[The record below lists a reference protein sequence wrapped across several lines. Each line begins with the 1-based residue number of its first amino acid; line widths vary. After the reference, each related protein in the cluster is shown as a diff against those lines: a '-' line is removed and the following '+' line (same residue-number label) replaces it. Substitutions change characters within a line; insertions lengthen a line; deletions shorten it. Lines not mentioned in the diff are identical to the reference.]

1 MSPMSIKIYNSL
13 TRQKETFEPLESGK
27 VKMYVC
33 GPTVW
38 STIHIGNART
48 FLFFD
53 VVRRYLKSQGYDVR
67 FVENFTDVDDKLIR
81 KAQELNWTVPQV
93 AEHYIEAFRQDTAAL
108 GIRPADV
115 HPRVTEHIPDIIR
128 FIERLIERG
137 AAYAADGDVYYRV
150 SSFSDYGK
158 LSQQSIDDLLVGAR
172 VEVGEKKENPLD
184 FALWKKAKPGE
195 IAWDSPWG
203 EGRPGWHIECSAM
216 AMRYLGE
223 TLDIHA
229 GGSDLRFPHH
239 ENEIAQSEALTGR
252 PFARYWMHTGH
263 VTVENEKM
271 SKSLGNVLDVR
282 DLLKRIRPEVV
293 RFWMLSTHY
302 RNPVQY
308 GEALLE
314 QAARGWERIETTWR
328 NLAFRLSQAENVGA
342 TAQDAGPDAAATAPD
357 DGRARETIA
366 TLMRRF
372 EQEMADDF
380 NTANAL
386 AVVFDGVKELN
397 RYLEQPDVTPSLL
410 NAWKQLFV
418 AWDDV
423 LGILPFAPAAA
434 DDEEEIR
441 ALIARRQEARKKKD
455 WATSDRIRDELLKRG
470 IVVED
475 TPQGVR
481 WYRKKTHE

>member
-1 MSPMSIKIYNSL
+1 MSIKIYNSL
-13 TRQKETFEPLESGK
+13 TRQKERFEPLERGK

-53 VVRRYLKSQGYDVR
+53 VVRRYLEHRGYDVV
-67 FVENFTDVDDKLIR
+67 FVENYTDVDDKLIR
-81 KAQELNWTVPQV
+81 KARELNWTVPQV
-93 AEHYIEAFRQDTAAL
+93 ADHYIEAFRQDTAAL
-108 GIRPADV
+108 GIRPADI
-115 HPRVTEHIPDIIR
+115 HPRVTEHIPDIVR
-128 FIERLIERG
+128 FIEQLIDRG
-137 AAYAADGDVYYRV
+137 VAYAVDGDVYYRV
-150 SSFSDYGK
+150 SAFPDYGK
-158 LSQQSIDDLLVGAR
+158 LSQQSIEDLMAGAR

-216 AMRYLGE
+216 AIRYLGE

-282 DLLKRIRPEVV
+282 DLLQRVRPEVV
-293 RFWMLSTHY
+293 RFWMLSTYY

-308 GEALLE
+308 SEALLE
-314 QAARGWERIETTWR
+314 QAARGWERIETVWR
-328 NLAFRLSQAENVGA
+328 NLGFRLDRAHWSAAPAEG
-342 TAQDAGPDAAATAPD
+342 AAAIEASE
-357 DGRARETIA
+357 DGARIQPRVWETIQA
-366 TLMRRF
+366 LKTRF
-372 EQEMADDF
+372 DREMSDDF
-380 NTANAL
+380 NTADAL

-397 RYLEQPDVTPSLL
+397 RYLEQPDVVPALL
-410 NAWKQLFV
+410 AAWKQLFID
-418 AWDDV
+418 WDDV
-423 LGILPFAPAAA
+423 LGILPFAAAPA
-434 DDEEEIR
+434 DEDEEIR
-441 ALIARRQEARKKKD
+441 ALIEERQKARARKD
-455 WATSDRIRDELLKRG
+455 WATSDRIRDELNRRG

-481 WYRKKTHE
+481 WYRKNPQA